1 MSATATTATHPTPMF
16 EALYQTYYA
25 RVLAYTFHLLGSRE
39 DAEDVTQE
47 TFLKIARALS
57 TVRAEQASAWVYC
70 IATNTACDLLRRRR
84 VEQAHQ
90 SPEDFE
96 VATQTLAARD
106 DLEAS
111 TVLHDQVQQAWQRL
125 PRQYRA
131 VLCSLITGDTQAGQA
146 QQRGVSVSS
155 VKSMLYHA
163 RVAFRQAYQE
173 VSA

>member
-1 MSATATTATHPTPMF
+1 MSATATTPTPTIPTF

-25 RVLAYTFHLLGSRE
+25 RVLAYTFHLLRCRE

-47 TFLKIARALS
+47 TFLKIAHALS
-57 TVRAEQASAWVYC
+57 TARQEQVSAWVYC

-96 VATQTLAARD
+96 AATLRLPAAD
-106 DLEAS
+106 NLEAS
-111 TVLHDQVQQAWQRL
+111 AVLREHIQRAWQRL

-163 RVAFRQAYQE
+163 RCAFRQAYQE